1 MACKNTCRL
10 CDRLVISE
18 SVVYTAGIGL
28 VIRIPAGSYNDKEK
42 YCIVVGQAIPDTT
55 VINAPVFIQ
64 IGTGAVLYPLTQ
76 PGCETVSACGI
87 KTRTRYA
94 TVVHTSADSGT
105 FRLCK
110 RVCCTTNNLRAINGE
125 GTAVAPG
132 PVGGDA

>member
-10 CDRLVISE
+10 CERLIISE
-18 SVVYTAGIGL
+18 SVEYTAGTGL

-42 YCIVVGQAIPDTT
+42 YCIVIAQENPDATT
-55 VINAPVFIQ
+55 INAPVFIQ

-76 PGCETVSACGI
+76 PGCDQVTASGI

-94 TVVHTSADSGT
+94 TIVHTSADSGT

-125 GTAVAPG
+125 GTAVMPG

>member
-10 CDRLVISE
+10 CNRLIISE
-18 SVVYTAGIGL
+18 SVVYTAGTGL
-28 VIRIPAGSYNDKEK
+28 VIRIPAGSYNDNEK

-64 IGTGAVLYPLTQ
+64 IGEGSVLYPLTQ
-76 PGCETVSACGI
+76 PGCEPVSACGI

-94 TVVHTSADSGT
+94 TIVHTSADSGT
-105 FRLCK
+105 FRCK

-132 PVGGDA
+132 PTGGDA

>member
-10 CDRLVISE
+10 CNRLVISE
-18 SVVYTAGIGL
+18 AVTYTAGTGL

-64 IGTGAVLYPLTQ
+64 IGEGSVLYPLTQ

-125 GTAVAPG
+125 GTAVMPT
-132 PVGGDA
+132 GGGENA